1 MILRKAYAGY
11 LQPRI
16 LDAPWQGLA
25 VNALAGAVNGG
36 WCWTLIRNGRRLR
49 SPSLVADGRHL
60 LMAVISSGGVLVG
73 VALAALTGW
82 TVLDP
87 ALAAGVAVTSFG
99 QAGGHA
105 RLARGPHG
113 RGCCAEA
120 SRPCSRS
127 SYPSMP
133 MASWSHD
140 LRTRHAGRITFI
152 EFHLVL
158 PGQMS
163 VAQAHDIWAPQRRP

>member
-87 ALAAGVAVTSFG
+87 ALAAGVAVNILWSG
-99 QAGGHA
+99 WGVMQDLLGGLMDEA
-105 RLARGPHG
+105 VAPKLLARVRDLHIRACQWRAGVTIFAPAMLAG
-113 RGCCAEA
+113 
-120 SRPCSRS
+120 SPSLS
-127 SYPSMP
+127 SIS
-133 MASWSHD
+133 SCQD
-140 LRTRHAGRITFI
+140 R
-152 EFHLVL
+152 
-158 PGQMS
+158 
-163 VAQAHDIWAPQRRP
+163 

>member
-87 ALAAGVAVTSFG
+87 ALAAGVAVTSFR
-99 QAGGHA
+99 QAGGSCKTCSGASWTRLLRRSFSPVFAIFISEHA
-105 RLARGPHG
+105 NGEL
-113 RGCCAEA
+113 E
-120 SRPCSRS
+120 SRS
-127 SYPSMP
+127 SHPP
-133 MASWSHD
+133 CWPD
-140 LRTRHAGRITFI
+140 
-152 EFHLVL
+152 HL
-158 PGQMS
+158 
-163 VAQAHDIWAPQRRP
+163 H